1 MGIKLI
7 VLDLD
12 DTLLN
17 DELKITD
24 KTKKALLDAQKN
36 GITVALCSGRP
47 THGMM
52 PIAKELEL
60 ETLGGYVISYNGAN
74 IYNAK
79 EHKLIHENNLSK
91 EDIHRLY
98 DLSVANNVGIHTYF
112 EDVIVAQKPYKY
124 TKFESDLVGMDIMI
138 VDDFKKAVDR
148 DVVKAIMVDE
158 PSELNK
164 ISDNLKSLVS
174 DKMNVTFSK
183 PFFLEFMDKGTDK
196 GIAVKFLCEKLG
208 IDIKDTIV
216 FGDSFNDLPMLKV
229 AGISVCMENGLDEVK
244 EICDFVTKSN
254 NDDGI
259 CFALE
264 KYLNQ

>member
-17 DELKITD
+17 DELKITE
-24 KTKKALLDAQKN
+24 KTKKALIDAQKN

-47 THGMM
+47 THGMI

-60 ETLGGYVISYNGAN
+60 DKLGGYIISYNGAN
-74 IYNAK
+74 VYDPKDN
-79 EHKLIHENNLSK
+79 KLIHENNLSM
-91 EDIHRLY
+91 EGIHKLY
-98 DLSVANNVGIHTYF
+98 DLSVENNVGIHTYF
-112 EDVIVAQKPYKY
+112 EDVMVAEKPYKY
-124 TKFESDLVGMDIMI
+124 TKYESELIGMDILI

-158 PSELNK
+158 PEVLNK
-164 ISDNLKSLVS
+164 ISDKLRNEVS
-174 DKMNVTFSK
+174 DEMNVTFSK

-216 FGDSFNDLPMLKV
+216 FGDSFNDIPMLKV

-259 CFALE
+259 CFALD